1 MYICKGRKNFEAVIT
16 LFIIAILFFSIII
29 HEYAHG
35 WVAYRL
41 GDITPKISGRLTL
54 NPLAHIDV
62 FGTILLPIFLLII
75 SRGAFAFGYAKPVP
89 INPYNFRNPK
99 KDIMWV
105 GIAGPLSNFI
115 LAIIFILLIKLRL
128 FVGFL
133 YDIFIYGILIN
144 LILCIFN
151 LLPLPPLDG
160 SRVVAA
166 FLPYRQA
173 LQYLKLEMVGF
184 IVIVGLI
191 SLGFLHWFIFPII
204 RIIFYLFRIEFPYL

>member
-1 MYICKGRKNFEAVIT
+1 MIA
-16 LFIIAILFFSIII
+16 LFVIAILLFSIII

-54 NPLAHIDV
+54 NPLAHIDI

-99 KDIMWV
+99 KDMMWV

-115 LAIIFILLIKLRL
+115 LAIIFILLIKLHL

-160 SRVVAA
+160 SRVVAT

-173 LQYLKLEMVGF
+173 LRYLKLEIVGF
-184 IVIVGLI
+184 IIIVGLI

-204 RIIFYLFRIEFPYL
+204 RVIFYLFKIEFPYL